1 MLKLTRDGTAWL
13 TTQPDHA
20 QVSGYLAAHWGND
33 AFAAPGRFAAAADPE
48 RLRAETVMGI
58 AEHDNGW
65 REHDATPDLDPE
77 DGLPLN
83 LPQTV
88 ADQQVG
94 MSHWR
99 AGIARFAETHPY
111 AALLISYHALWLY
124 RPRID
129 PDPPRAFRHVLF
141 WKGLRPVAEGEKLA
155 EAHAIVAELEETQ
168 RALEARIGAD
178 DGTAPWLAPE
188 HLSPHVR
195 LVQLLDALSLSLCS
209 TLIPAR
215 DGASRGLGEDAFEL
229 VEVPRRSWDD
239 RVTIAVTPSGPGR
252 IALDPYPFDTDPL
265 PVPVVSRAFPADAVR
280 TSRFPTWWHARPL
293 TRLDFTYHSAGT

>member
-1 MLKLTRDGTAWL
+1 MLKLPRDDATWL

-20 QVSGYLAAHWGND
+20 RVSGYLAAHWGND
-33 AFAAPGRFAAAADPE
+33 VFAAPGRFAPAADPE

-94 MSHWR
+94 MDHWR
-99 AGIARFAETHPY
+99 KGVARFAKSHPY
-111 AALLISYHALWLY
+111 ASLLIGYHALWLY

-129 PDPPRAFRHVLF
+129 PDPPLPFRPVFF
-141 WKGLRPVAEGEKLA
+141 WKALRPVAEGEKA
-155 EAHAIVAELEETQ
+155 EEARAIVAELETTQAELTARLAADPET
-168 RALEARIGAD
+168 
-178 DGTAPWLAPE
+178 TAWLAPE
-188 HLSPHVR
+188 HLGPHVR
-195 LVQLLDALSLSLCS
+195 LLQLLDALSLSLCS
-209 TLIPAR
+209 TMIPAR
-215 DGASRGLGEDAFEL
+215 DGESRGLGEDAFEMA
-229 VEVPRRSWDD
+229 EVPRRSWDD

-252 IALDPYPFDTDPL
+252 IALDPYPFDVDPL
-265 PVPVVSRAFPADAVR
+265 PVAVASRAFRPGTGR
-280 TSRFPTWWHARPL
+280 GSRFPTWWHACPITPL
-293 TRLDFTYHSAGT
+293 RFEYHSAGR